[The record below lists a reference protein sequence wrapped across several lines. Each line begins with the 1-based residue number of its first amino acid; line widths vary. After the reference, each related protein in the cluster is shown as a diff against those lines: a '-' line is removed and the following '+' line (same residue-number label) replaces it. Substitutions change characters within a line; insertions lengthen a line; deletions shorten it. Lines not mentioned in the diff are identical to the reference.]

1 MARGTGP
8 PDEPAGSN
16 GTIHDCYDS
25 EGGCA
30 ETVIN
35 EQGTIMSYCHLQPAG
50 AILEFH
56 PVVEQ
61 AALFPTINANGF
73 CHGNCAAIETSCG
86 SYGCTDPTACNYNP
100 DAVQD
105 DGCGVIDECGVCAGL
120 GASCTGCTDPAACNY
135 FEDAIFDDGSCTFPP
150 AGFPCD
156 CVTEVTAVADLAA
169 NASFSAQQ
177 EAIGTLTSVDI
188 TLVWR
193 TRPATAVGPETCFWK
208 SVPPTAPVWALAD
221 TMSEPDAPWRVGLA
235 LRLERLCFGHLHAF
249 CGFGQ
254 LGHDRR
260 RQLEHQPHQRL
271 DQLGW
276 GQLRHARR
284 FQWSLLRR
292 AHLRWLHRP

>member
-1 MARGTGP
+1 
-8 PDEPAGSN
+8 
-16 GTIHDCYDS
+16 
-25 EGGCA
+25 
-30 ETVIN
+30 
-35 EQGTIMSYCHLQPAG
+35 MSYRHLQPAG

-105 DGCGVIDECGVCAGL
+105 DGSCGVIDECGVCAGL

-169 NASFSAQQ
+169 TPVSRRNKKPLGRSQAW
-177 EAIGTLTSVDI
+177 TSPSSGQ
-188 TLVWR
+188 TP
-193 TRPATAVGPETCFWK
+193 PATAVGPETCFGNWC
-208 SVPPTAPVWALAD
+208 PRRLLCGHWRIRCRNWMCLGRTA
-221 TMSEPDAPWRVGLA
+221 LA
-235 LRLERLCFGHLHAF
+235 LRLERLCLGHLHAF

-260 RQLEHQPHQRL
+260 RVEHQPHQRL

-276 GQLRHARR
+276 GHYDMLVA
-284 FQWSLLRR
+284 FNGVCSGEPTFGG
-292 AHLRWLHRP
+292 APT